1 MHENCKSSQ
10 VGVTLPEKIPK
21 VEGMLELLLT
31 HPLHYSHDNAD
42 LLVSIVKGRIAP
54 SIATLKNNER
64 GTDQLA

>member
-1 MHENCKSSQ
+1 M
-10 VGVTLPEKIPK
+10 TLPEKIPK
-21 VEGMLELLLT
+21 VEGMLD
-31 HPLHYSHDNAD
+31 HYSHDNAD